1 MLAEN
6 WQVWTSPAQL
16 LIDSTN
22 EADLA
27 AASAAVRGVL
37 TETNAAINTFEPTSE
52 LATINTAGGGTYTLS
67 ATLAQVLA
75 QAITAYERTG
85 GAFDPRVQ
93 ALGGTAGQALTF
105 QLVTGEDG
113 SLSVTSNEPVSLH
126 EQVQLT
132 GRQLT
137 LAEGV
142 QLNLIGIGKAWAV
155 DRGADAAAQACGAPV
170 LLNIGGD
177 IATAG
182 PTRPWTVTVQ
192 DLEND
197 PASTIELINGG
208 AIATSSTQKRRWAT
222 DGHTWHHIIN
232 PSTGLS
238 ATPDL
243 ATASVIAGSATEA
256 NTYSTAAIVWGS
268 RAHQKLAP
276 TGLPTRL
283 VTATG
288 IELTHHWPAAP
299 TPHP

>member
-1 MLAEN
+1 M
-6 WQVWTSPAQL
+6 
-16 LIDSTN
+16 
-22 EADLA
+22 
-27 AASAAVRGVL
+27 
-37 TETNAAINTFEPTSE
+37 
-52 LATINTAGGGTYTLS
+52 
-67 ATLAQVLA
+67 
-75 QAITAYERTG
+75 
-85 GAFDPRVQ
+85 
-93 ALGGTAGQALTF
+93 LTF

-113 SLSVTSNEPVSLH
+113 SLSVASTEPASLH

-208 AIATSSTQKRRWAT
+208 AIATSSTQKRRWAR
-222 DGHTWHHIIN
+222 DGQGWHHIIN
-232 PSTGLS
+232 PATGLS

-256 NTYSTAAIVWGS
+256 NTYSTAAIARSTGATALILLSVS
-268 RAHQKLAP
+268 LALGILARSGKTYIGIP
-276 TGLPTRL
+276 RFATTSIHRTASLLALIFTLIHIITLYLDTYTGIALTQFFIPFTTASETLAYGLGTQAFDLILALAVTGLLRHRL
-283 VTATG
+283 PEKLFHLVHWGAYAC
-288 IELTHHWPAAP
+288 WPAALTLHTQP
-299 TPHP
+299 TT